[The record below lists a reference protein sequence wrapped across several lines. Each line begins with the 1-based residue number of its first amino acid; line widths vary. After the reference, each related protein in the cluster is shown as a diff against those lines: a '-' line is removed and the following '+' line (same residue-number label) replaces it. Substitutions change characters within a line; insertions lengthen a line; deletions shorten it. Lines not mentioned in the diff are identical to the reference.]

1 MKTLKD
7 YLAQAKK
14 EKWAVPHFNFSTLE
28 QLNAIVE
35 AASEMKGPVL
45 VGTSENESKF
55 VGMLQAVALV
65 KSFQEQG
72 IAVFLNADHFR
83 SVEAA
88 KEAVDAG
95 YDSVNIDLSKEI
107 FQKNLAQTKEVVRY
121 AKKRKVNVEGEL
133 GYLVTDSSKV
143 YKEEISIP
151 EESYTKVSEAVQFV
165 KETGVDRFSPA
176 IGTIHGIAANTP
188 RLRLDLAKE
197 LADALTVSLVLHGGS
212 GVGEDDMKAVIA
224 SGFNNIHVSTE
235 LRVVY
240 GNKLRET
247 LKAMPDEIA
256 PYKYLKAPRE
266 AVVELVRDKMKLFSA
281 VDVL

>member
-1 MKTLKD
+1 
-7 YLAQAKK
+7 
-14 EKWAVPHFNFSTLE
+14 TLE
-28 QLNAIVE
+28 QLNAIVS
-35 AASEMKGPVL
+35 AAVYMKGPVL

-83 SVEAA
+83 SVEGA

-95 YDSVNIDLSKEI
+95 YDSVNIDLSKES
-107 FQKNLAQTKEVVRY
+107 FEKNLKGTKEVVEY
-121 AKKRKVNVEGEL
+121 AKKKKVNVEGEL

-143 YKEEISIP
+143 YEEEISIP
-151 EESYTKVSEAVQFV
+151 EESYTKVEEAMQFV
-165 KETGVDRFSPA
+165 KESRVDRFSPA
-176 IGTIHGIAANTP
+176 IGTIHGIAANAP
-188 RLRLDLAKE
+188 SLRLDLAKE
-197 LADALTVSLVLHGGS
+197 LSKALNVSLVLHGGS

-235 LRVVY
+235 LRVAY

-256 PYKYLKAPRE
+256 PYKYLKDPRE
-266 AVVELVRDKMKLFSA
+266 AVMQLVQDKMKLFSA